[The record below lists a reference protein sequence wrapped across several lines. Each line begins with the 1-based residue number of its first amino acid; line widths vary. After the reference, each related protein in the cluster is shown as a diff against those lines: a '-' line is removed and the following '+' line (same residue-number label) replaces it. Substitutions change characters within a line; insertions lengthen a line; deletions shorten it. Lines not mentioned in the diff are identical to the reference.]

1 MFRTII
7 WFIYFW
13 LYLVYLIPSLRR
25 VKNLDKAGNIKER
38 DKIVNE
44 VAAKWS
50 QALLKI
56 AGVTVK
62 VSGNENVPVNE
73 AVVFVSN
80 HQGNF
85 DIPILLASIE
95 KPKAFIAKTELANM
109 PLISTW
115 MKYMNCVFMDRS
127 NIRQSLKIISQAS
140 DYVKEGYS
148 MSIFPEGTRSKGKEM
163 GEFKPG
169 SMKLALKAEATI
181 VPVAIRGSYKIMEEN
196 GIIIKPGV
204 VEVVIAKP
212 IPTRDLTKEQARD
225 LSDLVRE
232 KIQTELQK

>member
-1 MFRTII
+1 MIRTII

-13 LYLVYLIPSLRR
+13 LYLVYLIPSLQK
-25 VKNLDKAGNIKER
+25 VKKLDKAGNIKER
-38 DKIVNE
+38 DKIINA
-44 VAAKWS
+44 VARKWS
-50 QALLKI
+50 QALLKV
-56 AGVTVK
+56 AGVTVN
-62 VSGNENVPVNE
+62 VSGTENVPDHE

-95 KPKAFIAKTELANM
+95 KPKSFIAKTEIANL

-127 NIRQSLKIISQAS
+127 DIRQSLKVISQAS
-140 DYVKEGYS
+140 YYVKEGYS
-148 MSIFPEGTRSKGKEM
+148 MAIFPEGTRSKGKEM

-169 SMKLALKAEATI
+169 SMKLALKAEAAI

-196 GIIIKPGV
+196 GFIIKPGL

-212 IPTRDLTKEQARD
+212 IPTKDLTKEQVRNLPA
-225 LSDLVRE
+225 LVQE
-232 KIQTELQK
+232 IIQSKLQK

>member
-1 MFRTII
+1 MIRTII

-13 LYLVYLIPSLRR
+13 LYLVYLIPSLQK
-25 VKNLDKAGNIKER
+25 VKKLDRAGNIKER
-38 DKIVNE
+38 DIIINE
-44 VAAKWS
+44 VARKWS
-50 QALLKI
+50 RALLKV
-56 AGVTVK
+56 AGVTVN
-62 VSGNENVPVNE
+62 VSGSENVPDNE

-95 KPKAFIAKTELANM
+95 KPKSFIAKTEIANL

-127 NIRQSLKIISQAS
+127 DIRQSLKVISQAS
-140 DYVKEGYS
+140 EYVKEGYS
-148 MSIFPEGTRSKGKEM
+148 MAIFPEGTRSKGKEM

-169 SMKLALKAEATI
+169 SIKLALKAEATI

-196 GIIIKPGV
+196 GFIIKPGL
-204 VEVVIAKP
+204 VEVVIAEP
-212 IPTRDLTKEQARD
+212 IPTRDLTKEQARNLPD
-225 LSDLVRE
+225 QIRDIIRS
-232 KIQTELQK
+232 KLQK

>member
-1 MFRTII
+1 MIRTIL

-13 LYLVYLIPSLRR
+13 LYLVYLIPSLLR
-25 VKNLDKAGNIKER
+25 VRKLDKAGNIEER
-38 DKIVNE
+38 DRIVNQI
-44 VAAKWS
+44 AARWA
-50 QALLKI
+50 QALLKV

-62 VSGNENVPVNE
+62 VTGAENVPVND

-109 PLISTW
+109 PLISPW

-127 NIRQSLKIISQAS
+127 DIRQSLKVISQAS
-140 DYVKEGYS
+140 NYVREGYS
-148 MSIFPEGTRSKGKEM
+148 MAIFPEGTRSKGKDM

-169 SMKLALKAEATI
+169 SMKLALKAEAII

-196 GIIIKPGV
+196 GFIIKPGL
-204 VEVVIAKP
+204 VEVRIAEP
-212 IPTRDLTKEQARD
+212 IPTWGLTKEQARD
-225 LSDLVRE
+225 LPDRVRDI
-232 KIQTELQK
+232 IQSELKK

>member
-1 MFRTII
+1 MIRTII

-13 LYLVYLIPSLRR
+13 LYLVYLIPSLLK

-62 VSGNENVPVNE
+62 VSGNENVPDNE

-127 NIRQSLKIISQAS
+127 NIRQSLKVISQAS

-148 MSIFPEGTRSKGKEM
+148 MSIFPEGTRSKGEKM

-196 GIIIKPGV
+196 GFIIKPGL
-204 VEVVIAKP
+204 VEVVIAEP
-212 IPTRDLTKEQARD
+212 IPTQGLTKEQARN
-225 LSDLVRE
+225 LPDLVRE
-232 KIQTELQK
+232 RIQSEL